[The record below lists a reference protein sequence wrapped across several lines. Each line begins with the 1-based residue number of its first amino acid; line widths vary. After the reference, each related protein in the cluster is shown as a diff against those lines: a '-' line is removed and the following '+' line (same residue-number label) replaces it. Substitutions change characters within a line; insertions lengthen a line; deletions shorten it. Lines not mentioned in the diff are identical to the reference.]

1 MRNDRLDDI
10 LSHLEALDRRLA
22 RLEGPGYG
30 HGSDHDEPRR
40 HQRDR
45 DRDHGHSDDERG
57 RDGNDFDEKRV
68 VDLIVRLVGEKVERI
83 VQRELDERFDLLR
96 KELARAAT
104 PAPPTGTP
112 TE

>member
-22 RLEGPGYG
+22 RLEGS
-30 HGSDHDEPRR
+30 GSARGSRSVYDEPRR
-40 HQRDR
+40 EERDR
-45 DRDHGHSDDERG
+45 EHDDDRG
-57 RDGNDFDEKRV
+57 RDGSDFDEKRV

-96 KELARAAT
+96 KELARSA
-104 PAPPTGTP
+104 APPTPTSTP